1 MSALTIPEQLRGIA
15 RSLIH
20 FFVFT
25 SLYIAVCALVM
36 IHQANHLLQ
45 LQYNHFHFGVFV
57 LFATLCSY
65 NFHWGLTSNTE
76 TTLVRLGWTIRHR
89 SLHVFLFIV
98 GAIGAGIY
106 FFYFLEHWFALSIS
120 VLLTFLYS
128 APKVPFLTFL
138 RKIAI
143 GKTIFLSM
151 VWTYVTSILPL
162 LLDGRHWSL
171 TDLLFCASR
180 FFFIYSICILFD
192 YRDRDWDRQEG
203 IRSMIT
209 YFDERGVD
217 RLFAASIASFALL
230 TIGLYFSGMPLLP
243 VILIMIPGII
253 MIPLFKIGKKNFS
266 DYLYYIVLDGMMMLS
281 AILTSLFI

>member
-1 MSALTIPEQLRGIA
+1 MIADTVPKQTRGIA

-20 FFVFT
+20 FIVFS
-25 SLYIAVCALVM
+25 SLYIAGCALMM
-36 IHQANHLLQ
+36 IYQANHLLQ
-45 LQYNHFHFGVFV
+45 LNYDKLNFAIFV

-76 TTLVRLGWTIRHR
+76 TTLVRLSWTIRHR
-89 SLHVFLFIV
+89 KLHVFLFIV
-98 GAIGAGIY
+98 GAIGAAV
-106 FFYFLEHWFALSIS
+106 YFLYFIEHWFVLSIS

-138 RKIAI
+138 RKVAV

-151 VWTYVTSILPL
+151 VWTYVTAVLPL
-162 LLDGRHWSL
+162 LLDGRTWTI

-192 YRDRDWDRQEG
+192 YRDRDWDRREG

-209 YFDERGVD
+209 YLDEPGVD
-217 RLFAASIASFALL
+217 RLFAFSLAAFAAL
-230 TIGLYFSGMPLLP
+230 TVALYFTGFSLLA
-243 VILIMIPGII
+243 VILSLIPGII
-253 MIPLFKIGKKNFS
+253 MIPLYKISKKNFS
-266 DYLYYIVLDGMMMLS
+266 DYLYYIVLDGMMMLP
-281 AILTSLFI
+281 AILTTLFI